1 MNDEP
6 DGRADAAPAQ
16 GARAPAHALP
26 FRKDIEG
33 LRAVAILLV
42 VCAHAGVP
50 WLAGGFVGVD
60 VFFVLSGYLITG
72 LLLREFDARG
82 RIDLAAFYARRIQR
96 LLPGLLLV
104 VACTALAA
112 IVLLAP
118 FEQVPQARAAAAAT
132 TWTSNFWFALQKL
145 DYFGPAADTN
155 LFLHTWSLGVEE
167 QFYLLWP
174 AWMLFLL
181 GAWGWQ
187 GLERKH
193 RRLAGGMVGT
203 VLVCLLLSVFLTYAK
218 PQFGFYMVFSRG
230 WQFALGALVFLHL
243 DGKAPGR
250 IRQLAGWA
258 GLAGILAAALLLDA
272 HTAYPGGW
280 ALLPSIGTTLVL
292 AAGRGN
298 APATQAGGLLSTRP
312 MQAIGRV
319 SYAWYLWHW
328 PVLLLGAS
336 LLPAASGWQRAGFVA
351 VSLGL
356 AAASYALVESPL
368 RRSRRLRA
376 RPALVLL
383 LGVMAMGAC
392 LAASLSWA
400 RHAREW
406 EHSPRQER
414 YVKVHARLPLIYA
427 AGCDEWYS
435 TSTVKACLFGSARA
449 PRVAVLMG
457 DSIAGQWF
465 PALRR
470 LYDRPGWRLV
480 VMTKSSCPM
489 VDQPIFYAR
498 IGREYFECERWRN
511 TAIKALARIRPDIVI
526 FSSVPTYDYTNE
538 QWREGTARM
547 LAAIV
552 PSARETVVLAPTPV
566 LPFSGPSCLARRDW
580 RRQWLALDVHC
591 SARSHESSFD
601 SVERALAEAV
611 ARYPSARLVDME
623 AIVCPGGECRAERD
637 GVVIYRD
644 SEHLA
649 VNYVETLAQP
659 LGRALR
665 RHTQDVRS
673 RPPENCRIGSGCSQA
688 DH

>member
-96 LLPGLLLV
+96 LLPGLLLA

-118 FEQVPQARAAAAAT
+118 FEQVPQAQAAAAAT

-181 GAWGWQ
+181 GAWSWQ

-230 WQFALGALVFLHL
+230 WQFALGALVFLQF

-258 GLAGILAAALLLDA
+258 GLAGILTAALLLDA

-280 ALLPSIGTTLVL
+280 ALLPSIGTALVL
-292 AAGRGN
+292 AAGRSD
-298 APATQAGGLLSTRP
+298 APASQAGALLSARP

-368 RRSRRLRA
+368 RRSRWLRA
-376 RPALVLL
+376 RPTLVLL

-400 RHAREW
+400 RHARQW
-406 EHSPRQER
+406 EHSPGQAR
-414 YVKVHARLPLIYA
+414 YVKVRSRLPIIYA
-427 AGCDEWYS
+427 GGCDEWYS
-435 TSTVKACLFGSARA
+435 TANVRACVFGDPQAEHT
-449 PRVAVLMG
+449 AVLMG

-465 PALRR
+465 PALKN

-489 VDQPIFYAR
+489 VDKPIFYVR
-498 IGREYFECERWRN
+498 IGREYVECEQWRN
-511 TAIKALARIRPDIVI
+511 TAIGALAQMRPDIVI
-526 FSSVPTYDYTNE
+526 FSSVPSYAYTPE
-538 QWREGTARM
+538 EWRDGTSRV
-547 LAAIV
+547 LAAIS
-552 PSARETVVLAPTPV
+552 PSTPRIAVLAPTPV
-566 LPFSGPSCLARRDW
+566 LPFDGPACLARRDW
-580 RRQWLALDVHC
+580 RRKWLPLRDNC
-591 SARSHESSFD
+591 QTDSHKGSFD

-611 ARYPSARLVDME
+611 ATQPSARLLDMD
-623 AIVCPGGECRAERD
+623 AVVCPGGVCRAEQH
-637 GVVIYRD
+637 GMAVYRD
-644 SEHLA
+644 DEHLA
-649 VNYVETLAQP
+649 IDYVETLAAP
-659 LGRALR
+659 LGKALG
-665 RHTQDVRS
+665 QS
-673 RPPENCRIGSGCSQA
+673 RPTSRRGSPVTK
-688 DH
+688 

>member
-16 GARAPAHALP
+16 DARAPAHALP

-96 LLPGLLLV
+96 LLPGLLLA

-118 FEQVPQARAAAAAT
+118 FEQVPQAQAAAAAT

-181 GAWGWQ
+181 GAWSWQ

-193 RRLAGGMVGT
+193 RRLAGGMAGT

-230 WQFALGALVFLHL
+230 WQFALGALVFLQF

-258 GLAGILAAALLLDA
+258 GLAGILTAALLLDA

-280 ALLPSIGTTLVL
+280 AVLPSLGTVLVL
-292 AAGRGN
+292 AAGRSD
-298 APATQAGGLLSTRP
+298 APASQAGALLSARP

-336 LLPAASGWQRAGFVA
+336 LIPAASGWQRAVFVA

-368 RRSRRLRA
+368 RRSRWLRA
-376 RPALVLL
+376 RPTLVLL

-400 RHAREW
+400 RHARQW
-406 EHSPRQER
+406 EHSPTQER
-414 YVKVHARLPLIYA
+414 YLKVRKRFPLIYA
-427 AGCDEWYS
+427 GGCDEWYN
-435 TSTVKACLFGSARA
+435 TATVKACLFGSPRA
-449 PRVAVLMG
+449 PHLAVLMG

-465 PALRR
+465 PALQQ

-498 IGREYFECERWRN
+498 IGREYVECEQWRN
-511 TAIKALARIRPDIVI
+511 TAIGALAQMRPDIVI
-526 FSSVPTYDYTNE
+526 FSSVPTYAYTTDE
-538 QWREGTARM
+538 WREGTARV
-547 LAAIV
+547 LSAIA
-552 PSARETVVLAPTPV
+552 PSTRHIAVIAPTPV
-566 LPFSGPSCLARRDW
+566 LPFDGPACLARRDW
-580 RRQWLALDVHC
+580 RRRWLPAVDHC
-591 SARSHESSFD
+591 QASSRSPGID
-601 SVERALAEAV
+601 GVERALVEAV
-611 ARYPSARLVDME
+611 ARTPSARLVDMDPL
-623 AIVCPGGECRAERD
+623 VCPGGRCLAERD
-637 GVVIYRD
+637 GKAVYRD
-644 SEHLA
+644 NEHLA
-649 VNYVETLAQP
+649 IDYVETLARD
-659 LGRALR
+659 LGNALA
-665 RHTQDVRS
+665 QDF
-673 RPPENCRIGSGCSQA
+673 PPAEA
-688 DH
+688 PPPDHK

>member
-1 MNDEP
+1 MNHDP

-50 WLAGGFVGVD
+50 WLEGGFVGVD

-104 VACTALAA
+104 VACTSAA
-112 IVLLAP
+112 AMVLLAP

-181 GAWGWQ
+181 GAWRWQ
-187 GLERKH
+187 GLGHKH
-193 RRLAGGMVGT
+193 RRLARGMVGT
-203 VLVCLLLSVFLTYAK
+203 VLACLLLSVFLTYAK

-258 GLAGILAAALLLDA
+258 GLAGILVAALLLDA

-280 ALLPSIGTTLVL
+280 ALLPSIGAALVL

-298 APATQAGGLLSTRP
+298 APASQAGALLSTRP

-336 LLPAASGWQRAGFVA
+336 LLPAPTGWQRAGFVA

-356 AAASYALVESPL
+356 AAMSYVLVESPL
-368 RRSRRLRA
+368 RRSRWLRA
-376 RPALVLL
+376 RPTLVLL

-400 RHAREW
+400 RHARQW
-406 EHSPRQER
+406 EHSPDQAR
-414 YVKVHARLPLIYA
+414 YVKVRARFPLIYA
-427 AGCDEWYS
+427 GGCDEWYS
-435 TSTVKACLFGSARA
+435 TATVKACLFGSPRA
-449 PRVAVLMG
+449 PHLAVLMG

-465 PALRR
+465 PALQQ

-498 IGREYFECERWRN
+498 IGREYVECEQWRN
-511 TAIKALARIRPDIVI
+511 TAIGALEQMRPDIVI
-526 FSSVPTYDYTNE
+526 FSSVPTYAYTTDE
-538 QWREGTARM
+538 WREGTARV
-547 LAAIV
+547 LAAIA
-552 PSARETVVLAPTPV
+552 PSTQRIAVLAPTPV
-566 LPFSGPSCLARRDW
+566 LPFDGPACLARRDW
-580 RRQWLALDVHC
+580 RRRWLPVADHC
-591 SARSHESSFD
+591 QSDSSARGING
-601 SVERALAEAV
+601 VERALAEAV
-611 ARYPSARLVDME
+611 ARTPSAQLVDMDPF
-623 AIVCPGGECRAERD
+623 VCPGGRCLAERD
-637 GVVIYRD
+637 GKVIYRD
-644 SEHLA
+644 NEHLA
-649 VNYVETLAQP
+649 LDYVETLAEP
-659 LGRALR
+659 LGRALG
-665 RHTQDVRS
+665 QDF
-673 RPPENCRIGSGCSQA
+673 PAQENPHGA
-688 DH
+688 KK